1 METRQSIFSKIAYSC
16 FYLGVVIEVLIVLVD
31 KSAYTNPIE
40 GQLFRLTFLLFMIK
54 ACLTKYSW
62 KEYLIIGFFLGMG
75 AISYLVT
82 GRNEIIRIVMFLAAC
97 KDIDMIKCLK
107 VVFWMT
113 LAGCIIIMI
122 LSLTG
127 IFGTVSLTQDYGRGS
142 VETRY
147 VLGMGHP
154 NSLQCMVCVLT
165 LLGLYLYHSKWKL
178 YHYVSVLLVN
188 IVFFALTD
196 SKTALLIAICSLV
209 LFFSMPV
216 IRKRNWT
223 LPFVAG
229 NIGIFAGSVI
239 ISVMSAKDAMCLWH
253 YYWEGATSPK
263 IKFYLFLDTVLTG
276 RLHSL
281 IETNNHEGIMDT
293 WSLFSRP
300 ENNYYF
306 DMGWVRLFYWYGIIP
321 ATVTVVVLLILLVYF
336 ARNKKLEELVF
347 FSMLALYTV
356 VEAHIVSVYIGRNY
370 MLFIIG
376 MYWCYLLKNQM

>member
-75 AISYLVT
+75 VISYLVT

-113 LAGCIIIMI
+113 LAGSIIIMI
-122 LSLTG
+122 LALTG

-154 NSLQCMVCVLT
+154 NSLQCMIWALT
-165 LLGLYLYHSKWKL
+165 VLGLYVYNLKL
-178 YHYVSVLLVN
+178 RWYHYIAALFIN
-188 IVFFALTD
+188 IIFFMLAG
-196 SKTALLIAICSLV
+196 SKTALLVAVYTIAAFFIVTIIKKRRICR
-209 LFFSMPV
+209 LFA
-216 IRKRNWT
+216 
-223 LPFVAG
+223 LG
-229 NIGIFAGSVI
+229 NIFLYIVSIAVSIFA
-239 ISVMSAKDAMCLWH
+239 AKDAMCLWD
-253 YYWEGATSPK
+253 YFTQGIYSEKA
-263 IKFYLFLDTVLTG
+263 IFYEKLNRILTG
-276 RLHSL
+276 RIS
-281 IETNNHEGIMDT
+281 
-293 WSLFSRP
+293 SLFETIRFEGTMQTWRLFSGP
-300 ENNYYF
+300 ENSYYF

-321 ATVTVVVLLILLVYF
+321 ASIAVVVLAGFLFWFYKKGKLAEIVLIT
-336 ARNKKLEELVF
+336 VF
-347 FSMLALYTV
+347 ALYTV
-356 VEAHIVSVYIGRNY
+356 VEAHAVSVYIARNY
-370 MLFIIG
+370 VFFIIG
-376 MYWCYLLKNQM
+376 MYWYHIKRE